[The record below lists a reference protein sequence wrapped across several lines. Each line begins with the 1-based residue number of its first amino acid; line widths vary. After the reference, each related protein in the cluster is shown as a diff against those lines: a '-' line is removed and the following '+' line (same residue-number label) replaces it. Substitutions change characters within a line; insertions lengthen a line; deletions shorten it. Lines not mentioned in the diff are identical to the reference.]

1 MIYFNISIYMK
12 IYVSVTRNDLDL
24 LPEPLIQNFFPG
36 IELYQN
42 NINKNIKYKIFK
54 NQNVKN
60 KLKNIFNLLNNIP
73 KNPDNIPKDI
83 FIRLYKS
90 NLTLKTFLKWNN
102 LMKNMNT
109 NKLEAARIALENKKL
124 KLNDLQYIQKFLE
137 WEKLNKNN

>member
-42 NINKNIKYKIFK
+42 NINKKNYKIFK

-60 KLKNIFNLLNNIP
+60 KLKNIFNLFNKIP

-90 NLTLKTFLKWNN
+90 NLTLKHF
-102 LMKNMNT
+102 
-109 NKLEAARIALENKKL
+109 
-124 KLNDLQYIQKFLE
+124 
-137 WEKLNKNN
+137 